1 MHDSNGNLRTMVV
14 IILNFLYLNSWFNGF
29 RKNISCWQRWSDYL
43 VILFVHSWPCFYFPP
58 RIINNIPYYPP
69 STIIL
74 IEFGLAFLML
84 RCTVM
89 GLKLEDEKKILPAA
103 GFTMLAIS
111 IGVMMSS
118 LFEVTQTSNEQSF
131 EKLYY
136 VTISSNFLYFPAMI
150 LIFFYDG
157 FKKWIRILGLISCV
171 PLLVSSVLFLVHY
184 RNYSVL
190 EGITGIGYILM
201 GITQCLWA
209 WSVYR
214 NYKRKKKENLDA

>member
-1 MHDSNGNLRTMVV
+1 MHDSNGNLRAMVGDNIKLPIFKLMIQRIQEKYIMLATV
-14 IILNFLYLNSWFNGF
+14 IGLPGHFVCSLVAMFL
-29 RKNISCWQRWSDYL
+29 
-43 VILFVHSWPCFYFPP
+43 FPP

-84 RCTVM
+84 GCTVM

-111 IGVMMSS
+111 VGVMMSS

-171 PLLVSSVLFLVHY
+171 
-184 RNYSVL
+184 
-190 EGITGIGYILM
+190 
-201 GITQCLWA
+201 
-209 WSVYR
+209 
-214 NYKRKKKENLDA
+214 